1 MGVKL
6 DEIKKKNI
14 DKIRLGA
21 CIELLILLDNFN
33 SNFSRLQDFISENSN
48 LLNNQPEC
56 TIKKQFDDL
65 MEVITNDIDIL
76 LNDIDK
82 NENYCNYMGRFY

>member
-1 MGVKL
+1 MGAKL

-21 CIELLILLDNFN
+21 CIELLVLLDNFN
-33 SNFSRLQDFISENSN
+33 NNFSRLQDFISENSN

-65 MEVITNDIDIL
+65 MEVLTNDIDIL

-82 NENYCNYMGRFY
+82 YENYCNYMGRFY

>member
-33 SNFSRLQDFISENSN
+33 NNFSRLQDFISENSN

-65 MEVITNDIDIL
+65 MEVLTNDIDIL